1 MKSISHHNR
10 EISKSILAQ
19 FIELGAEGKGGSY
32 ALSEDHSDLF
42 KLGLTAL
49 ANSICRVT
57 NEFLIRELVDL
68 NFDMQDGQEYPT
80 LEFDKIGDLDLTKI
94 LDGLSSLAEKNIITP
109 DNSIEDKMR
118 ELLDLPRAVYGEDGK
133 VD

>member
-10 EISKSILAQ
+10 EISKAILAQ
-19 FIELGAEGKGGSY
+19 FIELGAEGGGGSY

-42 KLGLTAL
+42 KLGLTAI
-49 ANSICRVT
+49 ANGIARIT

-68 NFDMQDGQEYPT
+68 NFDMADGQEYPT
-80 LEFDKIGDLDLTKI
+80 LTFDKIGDLDLTKI

-109 DNSIEDKMR
+109 DNSIEDKVR
-118 ELLDLPRAVYGEDGK
+118 ELLDLPKAVYDEEGK
-133 VD
+133 VE